1 MPTTLHLRASI
12 LNPGPEISPLK
23 FRAWFQGEA
32 ADIDLK
38 TRESGHP
45 HQVSIIWLYL
55 PEKLRLI
62 LGQAKLDKLFQG
74 VVDKYETIYRVEL
87 RQTKNQ
93 LTIEEMM
100 QARGELQAYM
110 EALRPGPD
118 GAPPPVGVDKQTLH

>member
-32 ADIDLK
+32 ADIDRK
-38 TRESGHP
+38 TRESEHP

-74 VVDKYETIYRVEL
+74 VVNKYETIYRVEL
-87 RQTKNQ
+87 RRTQNQ
-93 LTIEEMM
+93 LTAEEMM
-100 QARGELQAYM
+100 QARDELQVFM

>member
-1 MPTTLHLRASI
+1 MSTLHLRASI
-12 LNPGPEISPLK
+12 LNPGPEITPLK
-23 FRAWFQGEA
+23 FRAWFRGEA
-32 ADIDLK
+32 ADIDQK
-38 TRESGHP
+38 TRESEHP

-55 PEKLRLI
+55 PEKLHLI

-93 LTIEEMM
+93 LTMEEMM

-118 GAPPPVGVDKQTLH
+118 GALPQDGANKPTLH